1 MESIFYLKKGRIGIM
16 IYEKDHP
23 YCSWFGSSCKVSK
36 ASLKLQQMLVSD
48 SALAGKRLHEK
59 VRRRYDIMQERD
71 EAFISDS
78 RRLSTDTG
86 MSGSYFTDV
95 NRKMNIDGVWNPHL
109 DVMYRLAAKIDVPVT
124 VLLAHICNDMEYT
137 MTFRDYPYCSS
148 ASSITRTDICRFFR
162 DLYEYLKTRQLLDRF
177 IIMKRYTM
185 KDENLN
191 YCCPVYNN
199 RSRDARMTLSHL
211 VMTAAYFDI
220 TILDLYLFVLYYLRL
235 GRFPLIE
242 KDYLEFKFS
251 SSHLD

>member
-1 MESIFYLKKGRIGIM
+1 
-16 IYEKDHP
+16 
-23 YCSWFGSSCKVSK
+23 
-36 ASLKLQQMLVSD
+36 
-48 SALAGKRLHEK
+48 
-59 VRRRYDIMQERD
+59 
-71 EAFISDS
+71 
-78 RRLSTDTG
+78 
-86 MSGSYFTDV
+86 
-95 NRKMNIDGVWNPHL
+95 
-109 DVMYRLAAKIDVPVT
+109 
-124 VLLAHICNDMEYT
+124 

-191 YCCPVYNN
+191 YRCPVYNN

-251 SSHLD
+251 PSHLD